1 MWVGVI
7 ARRRIRRVKYE
18 PIMVAQRVLS
28 NQLYLAIVKVLLESN
43 TPMQAG
49 EIRKELLKQGINISV
64 GYVSNILRKLEKWGL
79 ARPYKNPVN
88 GRLLWTIRESSKAV
102 EIIVEELKKRETK
115 IIFKIWGIN
124 Q

>member
-1 MWVGVI
+1 MP
-7 ARRRIRRVKYE
+7 RRKVRRVKYE
-18 PIMVAQRVLS
+18 PVLVAQRIL
-28 NQLYLAIVKVLLESN
+28 NNPLYLSITRILLESN
-43 TPMQAG
+43 MPLQAG
-49 EIRKELLKQGINISV
+49 EIRKELVKQGIDISV
-64 GYVSNILRKLEKWGL
+64 GYVTNILRKLEKWYV